1 MEVLGIS
8 WPAVADSLVWL
19 TILLLPW
26 QPWRNREV
34 LEAEPGTPEDLSDVT
49 VLIPARDE
57 ARVIGTTLAALLE
70 QGENLK
76 VIVVDDASGDGTGDI
91 ARGFAGLTVNV
102 LNSAPLPE
110 GWSGKLWALEQ
121 GRKQVATPLT
131 LLLDADIRLHPGLI
145 AALKRR
151 MRGENAAF
159 ISLMATLRMENFW
172 EKLLLPAF
180 VYFFKLLY
188 PFALAN
194 SASRRFAAAA
204 GGCILLETRVLEEI
218 GGFGAIRGALIDDCT
233 LARVIK
239 RAGHRTW
246 MGLSRD
252 VVSLRR
258 QERLADVWN
267 MVARTAFT
275 QLRYSVALLL
285 LCTALMT
292 VLFWLPLVGM
302 FGDTGYAAVFAG
314 MTLSFLPT
322 LRFYGLSLFWALL
335 LPLTATLYLAMTWS
349 SALRYWRGE
358 RSRWKGRV
366 YR

>member
-8 WPAVADSLVWL
+8 WPAVAVAAIWL

-34 LEAEPGTPEDLSDVT
+34 LEAQPGAPEDLSDVT

-57 ARVIGTTLAALLE
+57 AAVIGATLAGLAD
-70 QGENLK
+70 QGENLN
-76 VIVVDDASGDGTGDI
+76 VIVVDDCSSDGTGEI
-91 ARGFAGLTVNV
+91 ARNFGGLDVTV
-102 LNSAPLPE
+102 LESQPLPE

-121 GRKQVATPLT
+121 GRQRVETPLT
-131 LLLDADIRLHPGLI
+131 LLLDADIQLRPGLI

-151 MRGENAAF
+151 MRERNAAF

-194 SASRRFAAAA
+194 SASRHFAAAA

-218 GGFGAIRGALIDDCT
+218 GGFSAIRGALIDDCT
-233 LARVIK
+233 LAYTVK
-239 RAGHRTW
+239 RAGRRTW
-246 MGLSRD
+246 MGLSRS

-275 QLRYSVALLL
+275 QLRYSVALIF
-285 LCTALMT
+285 LCTGLMT
-292 VLFWLPLVGM
+292 VLFWLPLLGM
-302 FGDTGYAAVFAG
+302 SGDLGYAFAFAG

-322 LRFYGLSLFWALL
+322 LGFYGLSLFWALL

>member
-1 MEVLGIS
+1 MEVLGLS
-8 WPAVADSLVWL
+8 WPAVAVTAVWL
-19 TILLLPW
+19 AILLVPW

-34 LEAEPGTPEDLSDVT
+34 LEAEPGAPEDLSDVT

-57 ARVIGTTLAALLE
+57 AAVIGTTLAALAE
-70 QGENLK
+70 QGENLQ
-76 VIVVDDASGDGTGDI
+76 VVVVDDASSDGTGDI
-91 ARGFAGLTVNV
+91 ARNFAGLEITVV
-102 LNSAPLPE
+102 QSQPLQE

-121 GRKQVATPLT
+121 GRRQVKTPLT
-131 LLLDADIRLHPGLI
+131 LLLDADIQLRPGLI
-145 AALKRR
+145 AAIRR
-151 MRGENAAF
+151 QRREKNVAF
-159 ISLMATLRMENFW
+159 LSLMASLRMENFW

-194 SASRRFAAAA
+194 SSSRRFAAAA
-204 GGCILLETRVLEEI
+204 GGCILVDTRLLAEI
-218 GGFGAIRGALIDDCT
+218 GGFDAIRGALIDDCA
-233 LARVIK
+233 LAHAVK
-239 RAGHRTW
+239 KAGYRTW
-246 MGLSRD
+246 MGLSRG

-275 QLRYSVALLL
+275 QLRYSVALLF
-285 LCTALMT
+285 LCTGLMT
-292 VLFWLPLVGM
+292 VLFWLPLLGL
-302 FGDTGYAAVFAG
+302 FGDLGYAFAFAG
-314 MTLSFLPT
+314 MTLSFVPT
-322 LRFYGLSLFWALL
+322 LGFYGLSLFWALF
-335 LPLTATLYLAMTWS
+335 LPLTAGLYLAMTWS

>member
-8 WPAVADSLVWL
+8 WPAIAVAAIWL

-34 LEAEPGTPEDLSDVT
+34 LEAQPGLVEDLSDVT

-57 ARVIGTTLAALLE
+57 AGVIGATLAALAE

-76 VIVVDDASGDGTGDI
+76 VIVVDDASSDGTGDI
-91 ARGFAGLTVNV
+91 ARNAAELEITVMQ
-102 LNSAPLPE
+102 SPPLQE

-121 GRKQVATPLT
+121 GRRRVETPLT
-131 LLLDADIRLHPGLI
+131 LLLDADIQLRPGLI
-145 AALKRR
+145 AAIRR
-151 MRGENAAF
+151 QRHEKDVAF
-159 ISLMATLRMENFW
+159 LSLMATLRMESFW
-172 EKLLLPAF
+172 ETLLLPAF

-204 GGCILLETRVLEEI
+204 GGCILVETGLLEEI
-218 GGFGAIRGALIDDCT
+218 GGFDAIRGALIDDCT
-233 LARVIK
+233 LAHVFK

-246 MGLSRD
+246 TGLSRS

-275 QLRYSVALLL
+275 QLRYSVLLLL
-285 LCTALMT
+285 LCTGLMT
-292 VLFWLPLVGM
+292 ALFWLPLVGM
-302 FGDTGYAAVFAG
+302 FSDFGYTLALAG
-314 MTLSFLPT
+314 MALSFLPT
-322 LRFYGLSLFWALL
+322 LSFYGCSPLWALFM
-335 LPLTATLYLAMTWS
+335 PLTAGLYLGMTWS